1 MTPQTIGYIC
11 LGALLLFLFA
21 FVVAWCFGQVPLQR
35 RPESRT
41 EQRRVEERKR
51 KDSAE

>member
-1 MTPQTIGYIC
+1 MTPQTIGIIC
-11 LGALLLFLFA
+11 LGALLLFLVA
-21 FVVAWCFGQVPLQR
+21 FVVAWCFGQVPLQK

-51 KDSAE
+51 EDSSK